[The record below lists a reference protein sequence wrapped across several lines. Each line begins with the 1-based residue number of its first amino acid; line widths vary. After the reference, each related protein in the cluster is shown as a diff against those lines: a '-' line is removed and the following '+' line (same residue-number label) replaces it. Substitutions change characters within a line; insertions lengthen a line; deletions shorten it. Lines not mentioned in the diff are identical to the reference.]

1 MFGGVCR
8 VVEPVKAVE
17 SVISRISRVS
27 QQRQW
32 NHFDN
37 GKQSVK
43 EVFIEAQLKY
53 KL

>member
-1 MFGGVCR
+1 MVSIFSGVCR

-32 NHFDN
+32 NLFDN
-37 GKQSVK
+37 GKLSVK
-43 EVFIEAQLKY
+43 EVFTEA
-53 KL
+53 